1 MDESKQPAKT
11 TTTPTRDP
19 ATTTSGQPENTET
32 SSSITTTTLVD
43 DPNIG
48 GMFRGVAAA
57 LRSTMPA
64 VRTIGGF
71 RPLAFL
77 SEGAVAGKSI
87 LPASLYYGAWG
98 ISGVAIAADITT
110 QVVDAPE
117 EKKVNTGLYYTAF
130 HIPASLVVPA
140 VIIHQVV
147 HLAEKV
153 VKNTSLPPR
162 VKPLVPVAAALL
174 SIVPVVPAV
183 DTAAEMLMEPTLGAY
198 LGLEFSHHHKEST
211 HAKED
216 KKEL

>member
-1 MDESKQPAKT
+1 MDASKPTATATSTPANN
-11 TTTPTRDP
+11 P
-19 ATTTSGQPENTET
+19 ATTTSRQPASTET
-32 SSSITTTTLVD
+32 KTVMD

-48 GMFRGVAAA
+48 GIFRGVAAA

-87 LPASLYYGAWG
+87 LPTSLYYGAWG
-98 ISGVAIAADITT
+98 ISGVAVAADITT

-117 EKKVNTGLYYTAF
+117 EKRLNTGLYYTAF

-147 HLAEKV
+147 HLVEKV
-153 VKNTSLPPR
+153 VKSSSLPPR

-198 LGLEFSHHHKEST
+198 LGLEFSHHHGESNHSKEN
-211 HAKED
+211 

>member
-1 MDESKQPAKT
+1 MDASKPTAAITTKTSTPADN
-11 TTTPTRDP
+11 PT
-19 ATTTSGQPENTET
+19 TTTSGQPASTET
-32 SSSITTTTLVD
+32 KTSMD

-48 GMFRGVAAA
+48 GIFRGVAAA

-98 ISGVAIAADITT
+98 ISGVAVAADITT

-117 EKKVNTGLYYTAF
+117 EKKLNTGLYYTAF

-147 HLAEKV
+147 HLTEKV
-153 VKNTSLPPR
+153 VKSSNLPPR

-183 DTAAEMLMEPTLGAY
+183 DTAAEMVMEPTLGAY

-211 HAKED
+211 HSKED

>member
-1 MDESKQPAKT
+1 MDPSKPTATTDSYPANTSLSDTTTKTSMDET
-11 TTTPTRDP
+11 
-19 ATTTSGQPENTET
+19 
-32 SSSITTTTLVD
+32 
-43 DPNIG
+43 NIG

-64 VRTIGGF
+64 VRTVGGF

-77 SEGAVAGKSI
+77 SEGAVAGKSV
-87 LPASLYYGAWG
+87 LPTTLYYGAWG
-98 ISGVAIAADITT
+98 VSGVAIAADITT

-117 EKKVNTGLYYTAF
+117 DKKLNTGLYYTAF

-147 HLAEKV
+147 HLVEKV
-153 VKNTSLPPR
+153 VKSTSLPPR

-198 LGLEFSHHHKEST
+198 LGLDFSHHHGESNHSKEN
-211 HAKED
+211 

>member
-1 MDESKQPAKT
+1 MDPSKPTAT
-11 TTTPTRDP
+11 TDNYP
-19 ATTTSGQPENTET
+19 ATTENSSNTTTET
-32 SSSITTTTLVD
+32 SMDET
-43 DPNIG
+43 NIG

-64 VRTIGGF
+64 VRTVGGF

-77 SEGAVAGKSI
+77 SEGAVAGKSV
-87 LPASLYYGAWG
+87 LPTTLYYGAWG
-98 ISGVAIAADITT
+98 VSGVAIAADITT

-117 EKKVNTGLYYTAF
+117 DKKLKTGLYYTAF

-147 HLAEKV
+147 HLVEKV
-153 VKNTSLPPR
+153 IKSTSLPPR

-198 LGLEFSHHHKEST
+198 LGLEFSHHHGESNHSKEN
-211 HAKED
+211 

>member
-1 MDESKQPAKT
+1 
-11 TTTPTRDP
+11 
-19 ATTTSGQPENTET
+19 
-32 SSSITTTTLVD
+32 
-43 DPNIG
+43 
-48 GMFRGVAAA
+48 MFRGVAAA

-71 RPLAFL
+71 RPLAFM

-87 LPASLYYGAWG
+87 LPASLYIGAWG

-110 QVVDAPE
+110 QVVDAPD
-117 EKKVNTGLYYTAF
+117 EKKVNTGIYYTAF

-153 VKNTSLPPR
+153 VKKSSILPAR

-174 SIVPVVPAV
+174 SIVPVVPAI
-183 DTAAEMLMEPTLGAY
+183 DAAAEMLMEPTLGAY

-211 HAKED
+211 HS

>member
-1 MDESKQPAKT
+1 MDASKPTAAIT
-11 TTTPTRDP
+11 TTTSTPADNPT
-19 ATTTSGQPENTET
+19 TTTSGQPASTET
-32 SSSITTTTLVD
+32 KTSMD
-43 DPNIG
+43 DPNVG
-48 GMFRGVAAA
+48 GIFRGVAAA

-98 ISGVAIAADITT
+98 ISGVAVAADITT

-117 EKKVNTGLYYTAF
+117 EKKLNTGLYYTAF

-147 HLAEKV
+147 HLVEKV
-153 VKNTSLPPR
+153 VKSTSLPPR

-198 LGLEFSHHHKEST
+198 LGLEFSHHHGESNHSKEN
-211 HAKED
+211 

>member
-1 MDESKQPAKT
+1 MDPSK
-11 TTTPTRDP
+11 PT
-19 ATTTSGQPENTET
+19 ATTDNYPANT
-32 SSSITTTTLVD
+32 SSSDTTTKTSMD
-43 DPNIG
+43 ETNIG

-64 VRTIGGF
+64 VRTVGGF

-77 SEGAVAGKSI
+77 SEGAVAGKSV
-87 LPASLYYGAWG
+87 LPTTLYYGAWG
-98 ISGVAIAADITT
+98 VSGVAIAADITT

-117 EKKVNTGLYYTAF
+117 DKKLKTGLYYTAF

-147 HLAEKV
+147 HLVEKV
-153 VKNTSLPPR
+153 VKSTSLPPR

-198 LGLEFSHHHKEST
+198 LGLEFSHHHGESNHSKEN
-211 HAKED
+211 

>member
-1 MDESKQPAKT
+1 MDPSKPTATTDSYPANTSLSDTTTKTSMDET
-11 TTTPTRDP
+11 
-19 ATTTSGQPENTET
+19 
-32 SSSITTTTLVD
+32 
-43 DPNIG
+43 NIG

-64 VRTIGGF
+64 VRTVGGF

-77 SEGAVAGKSI
+77 SEGAVAGKSV
-87 LPASLYYGAWG
+87 LPTTLYYGAWG
-98 ISGVAIAADITT
+98 VSGVAIAADITT

-117 EKKVNTGLYYTAF
+117 DKKLNTGLYYTAF

-147 HLAEKV
+147 HLVEKV
-153 VKNTSLPPR
+153 VKSTSLPPR

-198 LGLEFSHHHKEST
+198 LGLEFSHHHGESNHSKEN
-211 HAKED
+211 

>member
-1 MDESKQPAKT
+1 MDET
-11 TTTPTRDP
+11 
-19 ATTTSGQPENTET
+19 
-32 SSSITTTTLVD
+32 
-43 DPNIG
+43 NIG

-64 VRTIGGF
+64 VRTVGGF

-77 SEGAVAGKSI
+77 SEGAVAGKSV
-87 LPASLYYGAWG
+87 LPTTLYYGAWG
-98 ISGVAIAADITT
+98 VSGVAIAADITT

-117 EKKVNTGLYYTAF
+117 DKKLNTGLYYTAF

-147 HLAEKV
+147 HLAEKA
-153 VKNTSLPPR
+153 VKSTSLPPR

-183 DTAAEMLMEPTLGAY
+183 DTAAEMVMEPTLGAY
-198 LGLEFSHHHKEST
+198 LGLEFSHHHS
-211 HAKED
+211 KED
-216 KKEL
+216 KKES

>member
-1 MDESKQPAKT
+1 M
-11 TTTPTRDP
+11 
-19 ATTTSGQPENTET
+19 
-32 SSSITTTTLVD
+32 D

-77 SEGAVAGKSI
+77 SEGAVAGKSL
-87 LPASLYYGAWG
+87 LPASLYCGAWVV
-98 ISGVAIAADITT
+98 SGVAIAADITT
-110 QVVDAPE
+110 QVVDAPQE
-117 EKKVNTGLYYTAF
+117 NKLNTGLYYTAF

-147 HLAEKV
+147 HLAEKA
-153 VKNTSLPPR
+153 VKSSSLPQR
-162 VKPLVPVAAALL
+162 VKVLVPVAAALL

-198 LGLEFSHHHKEST
+198 LGLDFSHHHHKEST
-211 HAKED
+211 NSKED
-216 KKEL
+216 NKKL

>member
-1 MDESKQPAKT
+1 MDPSKPI
-11 TTTPTRDP
+11 
-19 ATTTSGQPENTET
+19 ATTDNYPANT
-32 SSSITTTTLVD
+32 SSSDTTTNTSMD
-43 DPNIG
+43 ETNIG

-64 VRTIGGF
+64 VRTVGGF

-77 SEGAVAGKSI
+77 SEGAVAGKSV
-87 LPASLYYGAWG
+87 LPTTLYYGAWG
-98 ISGVAIAADITT
+98 VSGVAIAADITT

-117 EKKVNTGLYYTAF
+117 DKKLKTGLYYTAF

-147 HLAEKV
+147 HLVEKV
-153 VKNTSLPPR
+153 VKSSSLPPR

-198 LGLEFSHHHKEST
+198 LGLEFSHHHGESNHSKEN
-211 HAKED
+211 

>member
-1 MDESKQPAKT
+1 MDPSKPTAT
-11 TTTPTRDP
+11 TDNYP
-19 ATTTSGQPENTET
+19 ATAENSSNTTTET
-32 SSSITTTTLVD
+32 SMDET
-43 DPNIG
+43 NIG

-64 VRTIGGF
+64 VRTVGGF

-77 SEGAVAGKSI
+77 SEGAVAGKSV
-87 LPASLYYGAWG
+87 LPTTLYYGAWG
-98 ISGVAIAADITT
+98 VSGVAIVADITT

-117 EKKVNTGLYYTAF
+117 EKKLNTGLYYTAF

-147 HLAEKV
+147 HLVEKV
-153 VKNTSLPPR
+153 VKSTSLPPR

-183 DTAAEMLMEPTLGAY
+183 DTAAEMLMEPTLGTY
-198 LGLEFSHHHKEST
+198 LGLEFAHHSK
-211 HAKED
+211 D
-216 KKEL
+216 NKKEL

>member
-1 MDESKQPAKT
+1 MDPSKPTATTDSYPANTSLSDTTTKTSMDET
-11 TTTPTRDP
+11 
-19 ATTTSGQPENTET
+19 
-32 SSSITTTTLVD
+32 
-43 DPNIG
+43 NIG

-64 VRTIGGF
+64 VRTVGGF

-77 SEGAVAGKSI
+77 SEGAVAGKSV
-87 LPASLYYGAWG
+87 LPTTLYYGAWG
-98 ISGVAIAADITT
+98 VSGVAIAADITT

-117 EKKVNTGLYYTAF
+117 DKKLNTGLYYTAF

-140 VIIHQVV
+140 VIIHQVM
-147 HLAEKV
+147 HLVEKV
-153 VKNTSLPPR
+153 VKSTSLPPR

-198 LGLEFSHHHKEST
+198 LGLEFSHHHGESNHSKEN
-211 HAKED
+211 

>member
-1 MDESKQPAKT
+1 MDPSKPTATTDSYPANTSLSDTTTKTSMDET
-11 TTTPTRDP
+11 
-19 ATTTSGQPENTET
+19 
-32 SSSITTTTLVD
+32 
-43 DPNIG
+43 NIG

-64 VRTIGGF
+64 VRTVGGF

-77 SEGAVAGKSI
+77 SEGAVAGKSV
-87 LPASLYYGAWG
+87 LPATLYYGAWG
-98 ISGVAIAADITT
+98 VSGVAIAADITT

-117 EKKVNTGLYYTAF
+117 DKKLNTGLYYTAF

-147 HLAEKV
+147 HLVEKV
-153 VKNTSLPPR
+153 VKSTSLPPR

-198 LGLEFSHHHKEST
+198 LGLEFSHHHGESNHSKEN
-211 HAKED
+211 

>member
-1 MDESKQPAKT
+1 MDET
-11 TTTPTRDP
+11 
-19 ATTTSGQPENTET
+19 
-32 SSSITTTTLVD
+32 
-43 DPNIG
+43 NIG

-64 VRTIGGF
+64 VRTVGGF

-77 SEGAVAGKSI
+77 SEGAVAGKSV
-87 LPASLYYGAWG
+87 LPATLYYGAWG
-98 ISGVAIAADITT
+98 VSGVAIAADITT

-117 EKKVNTGLYYTAF
+117 DKKLNTGLYYTAF

-147 HLAEKV
+147 HLVEKV
-153 VKNTSLPPR
+153 VKSSSLPPR

-198 LGLEFSHHHKEST
+198 LGLEFSHHHGESNHSKEN
-211 HAKED
+211 

>member
-1 MDESKQPAKT
+1 MDPSKPI
-11 TTTPTRDP
+11 
-19 ATTTSGQPENTET
+19 ATTDNYPANT
-32 SSSITTTTLVD
+32 SSSDTTTKTSMD
-43 DPNIG
+43 ETNIG

-64 VRTIGGF
+64 VRTVGGF

-77 SEGAVAGKSI
+77 SEGAVAGKSV
-87 LPASLYYGAWG
+87 LPATLYYGAWG
-98 ISGVAIAADITT
+98 VSGVAIAADITT

-117 EKKVNTGLYYTAF
+117 DKKLNTGLYYTAF

-147 HLAEKV
+147 HLVEKV
-153 VKNTSLPPR
+153 VKSTSLPPR

-198 LGLEFSHHHKEST
+198 LGLEFSHHHGESNHSKEN
-211 HAKED
+211 

>member
-1 MDESKQPAKT
+1 MDPSKPTATTDNNPANTSSSNT
-11 TTTPTRDP
+11 TTT
-19 ATTTSGQPENTET
+19 TSMDET
-32 SSSITTTTLVD
+32 
-43 DPNIG
+43 NIG

-64 VRTIGGF
+64 VRTVGGF

-77 SEGAVAGKSI
+77 SEGAVAGKSV
-87 LPASLYYGAWG
+87 LPTTLYYGAWG
-98 ISGVAIAADITT
+98 VSGVAIAADITT

-117 EKKVNTGLYYTAF
+117 DKKLKTGLYYTAF

-147 HLAEKV
+147 HLVEKV
-153 VKNTSLPPR
+153 VKSSSLPPR

-198 LGLEFSHHHKEST
+198 LGLEFSHHHGESNHSKEN
-211 HAKED
+211 

>member
-1 MDESKQPAKT
+1 MDPSKPI
-11 TTTPTRDP
+11 
-19 ATTTSGQPENTET
+19 ATTDNYPANT
-32 SSSITTTTLVD
+32 SSSDTTTNTSMD
-43 DPNIG
+43 ETNIG

-64 VRTIGGF
+64 VRTVGGF

-77 SEGAVAGKSI
+77 SEGAVAGKSV
-87 LPASLYYGAWG
+87 LPATLYYGAWG
-98 ISGVAIAADITT
+98 VSGVAIAADITT

-117 EKKVNTGLYYTAF
+117 DKKLNTGLYYTAF

-147 HLAEKV
+147 HLVEKV
-153 VKNTSLPPR
+153 VKSTSLPPR

-198 LGLEFSHHHKEST
+198 LGLEFSHHHGESNHSKEN
-211 HAKED
+211 

>member
-1 MDESKQPAKT
+1 MDPSKPTATTDSYPANTSLSDTTTKTSMDET
-11 TTTPTRDP
+11 
-19 ATTTSGQPENTET
+19 
-32 SSSITTTTLVD
+32 
-43 DPNIG
+43 NIG

-64 VRTIGGF
+64 VRTVGGF

-77 SEGAVAGKSI
+77 SEGAVAGKSV
-87 LPASLYYGAWG
+87 LPTTLYYGAWG
-98 ISGVAIAADITT
+98 VSGVAIAADITT

-117 EKKVNTGLYYTAF
+117 DKKLKTGLYYTAF

-147 HLAEKV
+147 HLVEKV
-153 VKNTSLPPR
+153 VKSTSLPPR

-198 LGLEFSHHHKEST
+198 LGLEFSHHHGESNHSKEN
-211 HAKED
+211 

>member
-1 MDESKQPAKT
+1 MDPSKPTATTDSYPANTSLSDTTTKTSMDET
-11 TTTPTRDP
+11 
-19 ATTTSGQPENTET
+19 
-32 SSSITTTTLVD
+32 
-43 DPNIG
+43 NIG

-64 VRTIGGF
+64 VRTVGGF

-77 SEGAVAGKSI
+77 SEGAVAGKSV
-87 LPASLYYGAWG
+87 LPTTLCYGAWG
-98 ISGVAIAADITT
+98 VSGVAIAADITT

-117 EKKVNTGLYYTAF
+117 DKKLNTGLYYTAF

-147 HLAEKV
+147 HLVEKV
-153 VKNTSLPPR
+153 VKSTSLPPR

-198 LGLEFSHHHKEST
+198 LGLEFSHHHGESNHSKEN
-211 HAKED
+211 

>member
-1 MDESKQPAKT
+1 MDPSKPTATTDSYPANTSLSDTTTKTSMDET
-11 TTTPTRDP
+11 
-19 ATTTSGQPENTET
+19 
-32 SSSITTTTLVD
+32 
-43 DPNIG
+43 NIG

-64 VRTIGGF
+64 VRTVGGF

-77 SEGAVAGKSI
+77 SEGAVAGKSV
-87 LPASLYYGAWG
+87 LPTTLYYGAWG
-98 ISGVAIAADITT
+98 VSGVAIAADITT

-117 EKKVNTGLYYTAF
+117 DKKLNTGLYYTAF

-147 HLAEKV
+147 HLVEKV
-153 VKNTSLPPR
+153 VKSSSLPPR

-198 LGLEFSHHHKEST
+198 LGLDFSHHHGESNHSKEN
-211 HAKED
+211 